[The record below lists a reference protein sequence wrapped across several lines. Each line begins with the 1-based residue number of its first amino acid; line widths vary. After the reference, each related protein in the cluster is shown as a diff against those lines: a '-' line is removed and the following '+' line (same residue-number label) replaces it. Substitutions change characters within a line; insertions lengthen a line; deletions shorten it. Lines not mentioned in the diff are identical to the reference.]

1 MFNLVLKDLSITKG
15 TFPVVLILCFTN
27 NMFFINAP
35 AFIYIIVPPLIA
47 YEYFKNSCGND
58 YKYNSNIMFS
68 SLPVNRREVVF
79 SKYIESMLFLIFAII
94 CTIVFTFVF
103 RRIGLSGLGG
113 GTFIHLSK
121 LMHLDDFSKL
131 MNFKSIIM
139 YSLLSTILLIS
150 IYFPIYF
157 KLEYLKVRNIFALVS
172 LLICFVPILFLYI
185 IGIENVYNIIK
196 YFIGIPGIIANV
208 AIIGIL
214 LIILY
219 TSVNISIKYYENKD
233 LIL

>member
-68 SLPVNRREVVF
+68 SLPINRREVVL
-79 SKYIESMLFLIFAII
+79 SKYIESIIFLIFAII
-94 CTIVFTFVF
+94 CTIIFTYVF
-103 RRIGLSGLGG
+103 RRIGISGLGG
-113 GTFIHLSK
+113 VAFIHLSK
-121 LMHLDDFSKL
+121 FMHLDDFSKL

-139 YSLLSTILLIS
+139 YSLLSTILFIS

-157 KLEYLKVRNIFALVS
+157 KLEYLKVRNFFALVS
-172 LLICFVPILFLYI
+172 LLICFIPILFLYI

-196 YFIGIPGIIANV
+196 YFSGIPGTIANV

>member
-1 MFNLVLKDLSITKG
+1 
-15 TFPVVLILCFTN
+15 
-27 NMFFINAP
+27 INAP

-103 RRIGLSGLGG
+103 RHIGLSGLGG

-139 YSLLSTILLIS
+139 YSLLSTILFIS

-172 LLICFVPILFLYI
+172 ILICFVPILVLYI
-185 IGIENVYNIIK
+185 MGSENIYNIVK
-196 YFIGIPGIIANV
+196 YFSDIPGIIANV
-208 AIIGIL
+208 ALICIFF
-214 LIILY
+214 IILY
-219 TSVNISIKYYENKD
+219 TSVNISIKCYENKD